1 MEKRLKIEKLITN
14 KVIGRENGLEGPKNV
29 TEIVADSKSAKFV
42 TKAVMV
48 TKIMATKLIG
58 SLFIS

>member
-1 MEKRLKIEKLITN
+1 M
-14 KVIGRENGLEGPKNV
+14 IGREIGLEGPKNV
-29 TEIVADSKSAKFV
+29 TEIAADSKSAKFV